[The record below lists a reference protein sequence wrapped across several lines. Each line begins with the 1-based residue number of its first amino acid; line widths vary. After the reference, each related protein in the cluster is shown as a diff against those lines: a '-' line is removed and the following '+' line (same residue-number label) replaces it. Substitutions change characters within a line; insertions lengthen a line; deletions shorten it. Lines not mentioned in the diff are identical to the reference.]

1 MHNIE
6 LMEKLTNEKNFLK
19 ERVETKNKIKKND
32 IFEFLSIVF

>member
-19 ERVETKNKIKKND
+19 LLKERVETKNKIKKK
-32 IFEFLSIVF
+32 